1 MRRKAAGAPK
11 GDRNRGDQKKK
22 PGVRS
27 VAIAR
32 HPGWWPHAWKIVL
45 LWALIFAA
53 YSNSFDAGLVYDNES
68 VILQDARVHEANLH
82 NVHRILTE
90 GYWVNQP
97 TTDLYRPVTTLS
109 YLLNYTISGDGTKP
123 AGYHLVNLVL
133 HAANVSL
140 VYALGILIF
149 GEPAPG
155 LALALAAIW
164 GLHPLLTESVT
175 NIVGRAD
182 LLAAFGILMGL
193 LCHVR
198 ATALAGW
205 RKAGWLILLTL
216 SQTIGLFS
224 KENSVVL
231 PALMLSYDL
240 IWSER
245 AVWRQRIPS
254 YAVLALPF
262 AAFFGLRSQLHMH
275 LEVPFH
281 KNPLVG
287 AAFWTARITAFKVI
301 GRFLWLFIWPA
312 RLSAD
317 YSYDSVPLFRWSLTS
332 WEDFQAPIAVALC
345 AAAIAFAFRLRRESK
360 LRQENK
366 QRRENKPLCFFVL
379 FFFIALAPTS
389 NLFVLIGSVM
399 SERFMY
405 LPAIGLTG
413 CVVGLICALA
423 RRYSQPALG
432 KALWAAAGIL
442 CLASGARTWAR
453 NFDWHDEATL
463 WTSVTEVNPDDALAH
478 VNLGNALLEIP
489 GRMPDAISEY
499 RRAVRIY
506 PNYADAHNNL
516 GAILLQ
522 SGRTTEAVAEYR
534 AAVRLD
540 PDYPDAHSNLG
551 SALSRIPGRLPEA
564 AAELEIAVRLDPEN
578 ARRRAALGNVLLQMP
593 GRIPEAVAQLE
604 TAVKIDP
611 DLTDAHYSL
620 AVALAQIP
628 GRLPDAVVEFN
639 TVLRSRP
646 DDAGSHYQLGVSL
659 SRMPGKLPDAI
670 QEIEAAAR
678 IRPDP
683 SLQELLNRLR
693 KAQ

>member
-1 MRRKAAGAPK
+1 M
-11 GDRNRGDQKKK
+11 KKK
-22 PGVRS
+22 PVAQRKTGPVVRP
-27 VAIAR
+27 VATAA
-32 HPGWWPHAWKIVL
+32 HSSLWPHVWKIAL

-53 YSNSFDAGLVYDNES
+53 YSNSFDAGFVYDNES
-68 VILQDARVHEANLH
+68 AIVEDARVHDATVQ

-90 GYWVNQP
+90 SYWVNLP

-109 YLLNYTISGDGTKP
+109 YLFDYAILGNGTNP
-123 AGYHLVNLVL
+123 AGYHWLNLVL

-140 VYALGILIF
+140 VYVLGIWIFGAPALG
-149 GEPAPG
+149 
-155 LALALAAIW
+155 LALAAIW
-164 GLHPLLTESVT
+164 GLHPLLTEDVT

-182 LLAAFGILMGL
+182 LLAAFGVLMGL
-193 LCHVR
+193 LCHFR
-198 ATALAGW
+198 ATAEAGW
-205 RKAGWLILLTL
+205 RKAGWLIALAL

-224 KENSVVL
+224 KENAVVL

-240 IWSER
+240 IWSQR
-245 AVWRQRIPS
+245 SVWRRRILS

-262 AAFFGLRSQLHMH
+262 IAFFVLRSQLHMH

-287 AAFWTARITAFKVI
+287 AAFWPARMTALKVI
-301 GRFLWLFIWPA
+301 GKSLWLFIWPA

-317 YSYDSVPLFRWSLTS
+317 YSYNSVPLFQWSLAR
-332 WEDFQAPIAVALC
+332 WEDWQAPIVLVLCVAG
-345 AAAIAFAFRLRRESK
+345 IALALRL
-360 LRQENK
+360 
-366 QRRENKPLCFFVL
+366 RRENKPACFFVF
-379 FFFIALAPTS
+379 FFFIAMAPTS
-389 NLFVLIGSVM
+389 NLFILIGSAM
-399 SERFMY
+399 SERFLY

-413 CVVGLICALA
+413 CVIALISALS
-423 RRYSQPALG
+423 RRYSQPHHRR
-432 KALWAAAGIL
+432 ALWLAAGAL
-442 CLASGARTWAR
+442 CLALGARTYAR
-453 NFDWHDEATL
+453 NFDWHDESTL
-463 WTSVTEVNPDDALAH
+463 WKSVTDVNPDDALAH

-499 RRAVRIY
+499 ENAVRIY
-506 PNYADAHNNL
+506 PNYAEAHNNL

-551 SALSRIPGRLPEA
+551 SALSRIPGSLPEA
-564 AAELEIAVRLDPEN
+564 TAELETAVRLDSEN

-593 GRIPEAVAQLE
+593 GRIPEAIGQLE

-611 DLTDAHYSL
+611 QLTDAHYSL
-620 AVALAQIP
+620 ALGLAQIP
-628 GRLPDAVVEFN
+628 GRLPDAVREFN
-639 TVLRSRP
+639 LVLRSRP
-646 DDAGSHYQLGVSL
+646 DDAGAHYQLGVAL
-659 SRMPGKLPDAI
+659 SRMPGKLPEAI
-670 QEIEAAAR
+670 QEIETAAR

-683 SLQELLNRLR
+683 RLQELLNRLR

>member
-1 MRRKAAGAPK
+1 MKRKAAGGLRRDQK
-11 GDRNRGDQKKK
+11 NRG
-22 PGVRS
+22 PVVRP
-27 VAIAR
+27 VAIAGD
-32 HPGWWPHAWKIVL
+32 PAWWPHGWKVAL
-45 LWALIFAA
+45 LWVLIFAA

-82 NVHRILTE
+82 NVHRILAE

-97 TTDLYRPVTTLS
+97 ATDLYRPLTTLS
-109 YLLNYTISGDGTKP
+109 YLLNYAIAGDGTNP
-123 AGYHLVNLVL
+123 AGYHRVNLVL

-140 VYALGILIF
+140 VYALGITIF
-149 GEPAPG
+149 GESASS

-254 YAVLALPF
+254 YAVLVLPF

-281 KNPLVG
+281 KNPLVV
-287 AAFWTARITAFKVI
+287 ADFWTARMTAFKVI
-301 GRFLWLFIWPA
+301 GRFLWLFIWPV

-317 YSYDSVPLFRWSLTS
+317 YSYNSVPLFQWSLTS
-332 WEDFQAPIAVALC
+332 WEDFQAPIALALSI
-345 AAAIAFAFRLRRESK
+345 AGIAFALPVGLGNK
-360 LRQENK
+360 L
-366 QRRENKPLCFFVL
+366 RRENKPLCFFVL

-389 NLFVLIGSVM
+389 NLFVIIGSVM

-423 RRYSQPALG
+423 RRSSQSALG
-432 KALWAAAGIL
+432 KILWAAAGIL
-442 CLASGARTWAR
+442 CLASGARTWTR

-522 SGRTTEAVAEYR
+522 SGRTTEAIAEYR

-540 PDYPDAHSNLG
+540 PNYPDAHSNLG

-564 AAELEIAVRLDPEN
+564 AAELEIAVRLDTEN

-593 GRIPEAVAQLE
+593 GRIPEAIAQLE

-611 DLTDAHYSL
+611 ELTDAHYSL
-620 AVALAQIP
+620 AIALAQIP
-628 GRLPDAVVEFN
+628 SRLPDAVVEFN

-646 DDAGSHYQLGVSL
+646 DDAVSHYQLGVAL